1 MYVYGFR
8 GLVSLGF
15 CKIKNNNKTRR
26 STLLVALSMGL
37 GMLLFMALSMGRALS
52 MVLGR
57 CTCQCL
63 TYKATLNHKSTM
75 PNLPW
80 ATGPWPCCCAAW
92 APVRGLYMG
101 IGFIGFIGLYIY
113 VCIPC
118 LWVLKQ
124 LRKGLGCSARL
135 QCELRGVASLQG
147 KGLAWVFL
155 WVLLLSFPASTMT
168 RWESMMAKE
177 RMARCYLEWLAEWPK
192 GLPFMHMAVLLLLW
206 NNGQQASKKTCF
218 GLFFWL
224 SLGLWGNGF
233 CIYSIGWPQGFFEA
247 NQENMLWVFLL
258 ALFGALGQWLL

>member
-63 TYKATLNHKSTM
+63 TYKATLNHKITM

-80 ATGPWPCCCAAW
+80 ATGPWPWCCPAW

-101 IGFIGFIGLYIY
+101 IGFRVYRVYRVIYICMYTVLMGFKTIKKRPRAVLDCN
-113 VCIPC
+113 VSSVVLLPC
-118 LWVLKQ
+118 RARVW
-124 LRKGLGCSARL
+124 LGCFYGFYFYL
-135 QCELRGVASLQG
+135 
-147 KGLAWVFL
+147 FL
-155 WVLLLSFPASTMT
+155 P
-168 RWESMMAKE
+168 
-177 RMARCYLEWLAEWPK
+177 
-192 GLPFMHMAVLLLLW
+192 
-206 NNGQQASKKTCF
+206 QQ
-218 GLFFWL
+218 
-224 SLGLWGNGF
+224 
-233 CIYSIGWPQGFFEA
+233 
-247 NQENMLWVFLL
+247 
-258 ALFGALGQWLL
+258 

>member
-26 STLLVALSMGL
+26 STLLMALSMGL

-63 TYKATLNHKSTM
+63 TYKATLNHKITM

-101 IGFIGFIGLYIY
+101 IGFRVYRVYRVIYIY
-113 VCIPC
+113 IYIMGFKTIKKRPRM
-118 LWVLKQ
+118 Q
-124 LRKGLGCSARL
+124 CSTA
-135 QCELRGVASLQG
+135 
-147 KGLAWVFL
+147 
-155 WVLLLSFPASTMT
+155 M
-168 RWESMMAKE
+168 
-177 RMARCYLEWLAEWPK
+177 
-192 GLPFMHMAVLLLLW
+192 
-206 NNGQQASKKTCF
+206 
-218 GLFFWL
+218 
-224 SLGLWGNGF
+224 
-233 CIYSIGWPQGFFEA
+233 
-247 NQENMLWVFLL
+247 
-258 ALFGALGQWLL
+258 

>member
-63 TYKATLNHKSTM
+63 TYKATLNHKITM

-113 VCIPC
+113 MYVY
-118 LWVLKQ
+118 
-124 LRKGLGCSARL
+124 RA
-135 QCELRGVASLQG
+135 
-147 KGLAWVFL
+147 
-155 WVLLLSFPASTMT
+155 
-168 RWESMMAKE
+168 
-177 RMARCYLEWLAEWPK
+177 Y
-192 GLPFMHMAVLLLLW
+192 
-206 NNGQQASKKTCF
+206 
-218 GLFFWL
+218 
-224 SLGLWGNGF
+224 GF
-233 CIYSIGWPQGFFEA
+233 
-247 NQENMLWVFLL
+247 
-258 ALFGALGQWLL
+258 